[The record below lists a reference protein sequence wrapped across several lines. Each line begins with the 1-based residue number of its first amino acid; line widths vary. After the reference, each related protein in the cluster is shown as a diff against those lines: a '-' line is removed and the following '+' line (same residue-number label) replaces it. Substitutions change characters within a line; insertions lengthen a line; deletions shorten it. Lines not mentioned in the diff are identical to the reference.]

1 MKQLI
6 AAIALL
12 LLISKTT
19 TLCAQEEFF
28 GNRNGLSLSYS
39 TGIKQD
45 EKSVGASLYIKNK
58 MLIGINTVTVY
69 NRTYPFFSVLACP
82 HWGDNLNRLKFGYG
96 ITYGYVEENHI
107 IGLNLLFSQPFMAE
121 SNFPLSIQGS
131 IAVSTVLNKYDNSQ
145 FDLYPAVG
153 IGYTQAFFAGNQ
165 VYPLIGLSY
174 SYDLNGNA
182 DQFSAHLGINIK
194 LGKTESDKQNKL
206 Q

>member
-39 TGIKQD
+39 NGIKQD

-82 HWGDNLNRLKFGYG
+82 HWAENTGIPKFGYG
-96 ITYGYVEENHI
+96 LTYGYVEENHI
-107 IGLNLLFSQPFMAE
+107 IGLNLILTQPLLTE
-121 SNFPLSIQGS
+121 SKFPLSIQGS
-131 IAVSTVLNKYDNSQ
+131 IIVSAVLNNFNNRQ

-153 IGYTQAFFAGNQ
+153 LGYTQAFFAGNQ

-174 SYDLNGNA
+174 SYDLNGKA
-182 DQFSAHLGINIK
+182 DQFSAHLGINVKI
-194 LGKTESDKQNKL
+194 GKVDSDKKK
-206 Q
+206 